1 MIPVQRTP
9 LDHWVATRIGLP
21 ESQRLSPAHV
31 AAYQL
36 AQLNRTLAYTAR
48 NSPFYRR
55 QWGNSTYKLSQ
66 LDDLPTLPFT
76 TGNALHRS
84 PLALLSISQR
94 DVARIVTFQTSG
106 TTGEPKRV
114 FFSDED
120 LERTIDFFRQ
130 GMATLVRPGQRVL
143 VLLPGALP
151 DSVGDL
157 LRRALA
163 RMDVTGIVHGPVQHP
178 ERTIQAIF
186 DHHIDCL
193 VGIPVQVLSLA
204 RHPDGKR
211 IPPGKIRNVLLSTDY
226 VPRSLVYAI
235 QQAWGCAVFEHYG
248 MTEMGYGGAVSCAA
262 HEGYHLREADLLFE
276 IIDPVTERPV
286 GNGQVGEVVFTT
298 LTRRAMPLIRY
309 RTGDLAFWMDEACP
323 CGSTL
328 RRLGWVQG
336 RRHEMVSLADGHVLT
351 LARLD
356 EALFAVPGVAD
367 FQAVL
372 KHGHGRDRLNIKLVS
387 NLNNEDI
394 LWQAAER
401 LQQIPAIRTA
411 CTDSALV
418 LEPITLEK
426 GPGLTRTT
434 AKRRMIIRTF

>member
-1 MIPVQRTP
+1 MRPVQRTP
-9 LDHWVATRIGLP
+9 LDAWVAARIGLP
-21 ESQRLSPAHV
+21 EGQRLSPAHLAV
-31 AAYQL
+31 YQL
-36 AQLNRTLAYTAR
+36 AQLNRTLAYAAR

-55 QWGNSTYKLSQ
+55 QWRDSAYPLGH

-76 TGNALHRS
+76 AGDALHRS

-114 FFSDED
+114 FFSDDD
-120 LERTIDFFRQ
+120 LEHTIDFFRH
-130 GMATLVRPGQRVL
+130 GMATMVRPGQRVL

-157 LRRALA
+157 LQRALA
-163 RMDVTGIVHGPVQHP
+163 RMDVTGIVHGPVQDPGH
-178 ERTIQAIF
+178 TIQAIF
-186 DHHIDCL
+186 DHHIDGM
-193 VGIPVQVLSLA
+193 VGIPVQVLALA

-226 VPRSLVYAI
+226 VPRSLVHAI

-276 IIDPVTERPV
+276 IIDPVTERPM

-309 RTGDLAFWMDEACP
+309 RTGDLACWMDEPCP
-323 CGSTL
+323 CGSPL
-328 RRLGWVQG
+328 RRMGWVQG
-336 RRHEMVSLADGHVLT
+336 RRHEMVPLADGHLLT
-351 LARLD
+351 LASLD
-356 EALFAVPGVAD
+356 EALFAVPGVMD

-372 KHGHGRDRLNIKLVS
+372 ERGHGRDRLNIKLVS
-387 NLNNEDI
+387 NLNHENM

-411 CTDSALV
+411 CTDNALV
-418 LEPITLEK
+418 LEPIALEK
-426 GPGLTRTT
+426 GPGLTSTT
-434 AKRRMIIRTF
+434 AKRRIITRKS